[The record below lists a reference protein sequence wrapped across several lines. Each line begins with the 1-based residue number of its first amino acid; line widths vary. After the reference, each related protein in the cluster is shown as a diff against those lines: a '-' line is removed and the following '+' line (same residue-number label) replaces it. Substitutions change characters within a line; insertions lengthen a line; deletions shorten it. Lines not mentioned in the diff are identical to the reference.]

1 MDDDRKNGMGIVIE
15 YANRTVSQPDET
27 IPIVFGKING
37 GQGGFNRWTI
47 NGASFDENAVP
58 RKLRKGKRHRLVSD
72 NRTDDAHP
80 IHLHRNSFEL
90 TNVNGKP
97 TSGVLKDVVLVKGFW
112 KVEVDVT
119 PANGRAH
126 AFPLP
131 SAASYGLRI
140 QAVVQRSVNASFGP
154 FKSTFPKQG
163 ITSVSG
169 WIGVS

>member
-1 MDDDRKNGMGIVIE
+1 MDDDRKNGMAIVIE
-15 YANRTVSQPDET
+15 YASRTVSQPDET

-47 NGASFDENAVP
+47 NGASFDENAAP

-97 TSGVLKDVVLVKGFW
+97 TSGVPKG
-112 KVEVDVT
+112 
-119 PANGRAH
+119 
-126 AFPLP
+126 LP
-131 SAASYGLRI
+131 EG
-140 QAVVQRSVNASFGP
+140 
-154 FKSTFPKQG
+154 
-163 ITSVSG
+163 
-169 WIGVS
+169 